1 MDLGLKNK
9 KIVISGGSKG
19 IGFAIAQQFIA
30 EDAEV
35 YICARQQKGVDEAVA
50 ILGNK
55 ARGAV
60 VDMSDPKQIE
70 GWIDR
75 AHKEMGGIDIV
86 VSNVSALASGS
97 DLETWKKA
105 ADIDL
110 FGNIALMNAAVPYL
124 TNQKNGNIII
134 ISTVSA
140 VEIDGFS
147 EPYGSLKAALNHY
160 GKSLA
165 LRMANDNVRVNMV
178 SPGNVYFKGGI
189 WNKIETEN
197 PEFFQE
203 CLKKNPMGKMVTAE
217 GVASSVL
224 FLASQQA
231 EFITGTNLVIDGGL
245 TKKVF

>member
-9 KIVISGGSKG
+9 KTVISGGSKG

-30 EDAEV
+30 EGAEV
-35 YICARQQKGVDEAVA
+35 YICARQQKGIDEAVA
-50 ILGNK
+50 ALGNK

-60 VDMSDPKQIE
+60 VDISDPKQIKT
-70 GWIDR
+70 WIDQ

-86 VSNVSALASGS
+86 VSNVSALASGP

-110 FGNIALMNAAVPYL
+110 FGNIALMNATVPYL
-124 TNQKNGNIII
+124 TKQKSGNIII

-165 LRMANDNVRVNMV
+165 LRLANDNVRVNMV

-197 PEFFQE
+197 PEFFQK

-217 GVASSVL
+217 SVASSVL

-231 EFITGTNLVIDGGL
+231 EFITGSNLVIDGGL

>member
-1 MDLGLKNK
+1 MDLGLKGK
-9 KIVISGGSKG
+9 KVVISGGSKG

-30 EDAEV
+30 EGAQV
-35 YICARQQKGVDEAVA
+35 YICARQQKGINEAVA
-50 ILGNK
+50 SLGDK

-70 GWIDR
+70 GWIHQ
-75 AHKEMGGIDIV
+75 AYQEMEGIDIV
-86 VSNVSALASGS
+86 ISNVSALASGS

-124 TNQKNGNIII
+124 TKQKYGNIII

-140 VEIDGFS
+140 VEIDGFA
-147 EPYGSLKAALNHY
+147 EPYGALKAALNHY

-165 LRMANDNVRVNMV
+165 LRLASKNVRVNMV

-189 WNKIETEN
+189 WNKIETET
-197 PEFFQE
+197 PDFFQE

-224 FLASQQA
+224 FLASQKA

-245 TKKVF
+245 TSKVF

>member
-9 KIVISGGSKG
+9 KVVISGGSKG

-30 EDAEV
+30 EGAQV
-35 YICARQQKGVDEAVA
+35 YICARQQKGIEEAVA
-50 ILGNK
+50 ALGDK

-60 VDMSDPKQIE
+60 VDMSDPTQIE
-70 GWIDR
+70 GWIHQ

-124 TNQKNGNIII
+124 TKQKSGNIII

-165 LRMANDNVRVNMV
+165 LRIASDNVRVNMV

-189 WNKIETEN
+189 WNKIETET
-197 PEFFQE
+197 PDFFQE
-203 CLKKNPMGKMVTAE
+203 CLKKNPLGKMVTAE

-245 TKKVF
+245 TNKVF

>member
-30 EDAEV
+30 EGAEV
-35 YICARQQKGVDEAVA
+35 YICARQQKGIDEAVA
-50 ILGNK
+50 ALGNK

-60 VDMSDPKQIE
+60 VDISDPKQIKT
-70 GWIDR
+70 WIDQ

-110 FGNIALMNAAVPYL
+110 FGNIALMNATVPYL
-124 TNQKNGNIII
+124 TKQKSGNIII

-165 LRMANDNVRVNMV
+165 LRLANDNVRVNMV

-197 PEFFQE
+197 PDFFQE

-217 GVASSVL
+217 SVASSVL

-231 EFITGTNLVIDGGL
+231 EFITGSNLVIDGGL

>member
-30 EDAEV
+30 EGAEV
-35 YICARQQKGVDEAVA
+35 YICARQQKGIDEAVA
-50 ILGNK
+50 ALGNK

-60 VDMSDPKQIE
+60 VDISDPKQIKT
-70 GWIDR
+70 WIDQ

-110 FGNIALMNAAVPYL
+110 FGNIALMNATVPYL
-124 TNQKNGNIII
+124 TKQKSGNIII

-165 LRMANDNVRVNMV
+165 LRLANDNVRVNMV

-217 GVASSVL
+217 SVASSVL

-231 EFITGTNLVIDGGL
+231 EFITGSNLVIDGGL
-245 TKKVF
+245 TNKVF

>member
-1 MDLGLKNK
+1 MELGLKNK

-30 EDAEV
+30 EGAEV
-35 YICARQQKGVDEAVA
+35 YICARQEKGVNEAVA
-50 ILGNK
+50 ALGNR

-60 VDMSDPKQIE
+60 VDMSEPKQIE
-70 GWIDR
+70 SWIHQ

-86 VSNVSALASGS
+86 VSNVSALASGT
-97 DLETWKKA
+97 DLDTWKKA

-110 FGNIALMNAAVPYL
+110 FGNIALMNAVVPYL
-124 TNQKNGNIII
+124 TEQKNGNIVI

-160 GKSLA
+160 GKTLA
-165 LRMANDNVRVNMV
+165 LRLAGDNVRVNMV

-189 WNKIETEN
+189 WNKIETET
-197 PEFFQE
+197 PDFFQE

-217 GVASSVL
+217 AVAESVL
-224 FLASQQA
+224 FLASERA

-245 TKKVF
+245 TNKVF

>member
-9 KIVISGGSKG
+9 KVVISGGSKG

-30 EDAEV
+30 EGAEV
-35 YICARQQKGVDEAVA
+35 FICARQQKGIDEAVA
-50 ILGNK
+50 QLGSK
-55 ARGAV
+55 ARGCI
-60 VDMSDPKQIE
+60 VDMADPKQIE
-70 GWIDR
+70 KWIHH
-75 AHKEMGGIDIV
+75 AHKEMGGIDIL

-110 FGNIALMNAAVPYL
+110 FGNIALMNAAIPYF
-124 TNQKNGNIII
+124 TQQQSGNIVI

-147 EPYGSLKAALNHY
+147 EPYGALKAALNHY
-160 GKSLA
+160 GKSLSLKLA
-165 LRMANDNVRVNMV
+165 DKNVRVNLV

-189 WNKIETEN
+189 WNKIETET
-197 PEFFQE
+197 PEVFQE

-224 FLASQQA
+224 FLASEQA

-245 TKKVF
+245 TKRV